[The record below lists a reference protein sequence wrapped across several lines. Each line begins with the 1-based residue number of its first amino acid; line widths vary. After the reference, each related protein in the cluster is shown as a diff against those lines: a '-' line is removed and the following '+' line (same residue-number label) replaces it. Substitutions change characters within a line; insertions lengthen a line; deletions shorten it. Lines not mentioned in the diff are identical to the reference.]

1 MEGVF
6 LEVEGE
12 DVMEKAIGGEKASD
26 GFFSRGSGKAGLRA
40 PRDRTE
46 QGAVGRRG

>member
-26 GFFSRGSGKAGLRA
+26 GFFCRGSGKAGLRT

-46 QGAVGRRG
+46 QGGEEMR